1 MWEPANLV
9 RKADEKLPAR
19 VAYVYGVR
27 LRRDGKSN
35 RSGTAR
41 TGYRSDSTGIFDKF
55 PSQRSSGSG
64 IETLRLPRSVRL
76 RDAKIFSPP
85 RRCTPYTYAT
95 RAGSF
100 SVYWHRKIQMFAK
113 P

>member
-41 TGYRSDSTGIFDKF
+41 TG
-55 PSQRSSGSG
+55 
-64 IETLRLPRSVRL
+64 
-76 RDAKIFSPP
+76 
-85 RRCTPYTYAT
+85 
-95 RAGSF
+95 
-100 SVYWHRKIQMFAK
+100 
-113 P
+113 